1 MARKR
6 NEARSIIS
14 EGGAGAVTR
23 RRTSHV
29 KAAQHAEPVQ
39 ESEVLNS
46 EAPAIDATVEVA
58 HSRESKSV
66 TAISE
71 HEQIQTRAYFLWE
84 ARGRQIGSPEVDWF
98 RAEQEYRRRASTR

>member
-14 EGGAGAVTR
+14 EGGTGAVTR

-39 ESEVLNS
+39 QAEALKSEPTAV
-46 EAPAIDATVEVA
+46 DATVQVA
-58 HSRESKSV
+58 NGNQSKSF
-66 TAISE
+66 ASISE
-71 HEQIQTRAYFLWE
+71 HEEIATLAYFLWE
-84 ARGRQIGSPEVDWF
+84 ARGRQIGSPEEDWL